1 MKTRLFGVTTPAG
14 LLGRPIGPAGILFL
28 ASLLLFTLAALVLP
42 LNRDESQYVAA
53 VELMRHGL
61 PFRDFMYLQTPL
73 QPLLLAPFAFFEEGW
88 LFLTLRLVNALAAAG
103 AILIVYRAALA
114 AGGTPR
120 RALAA
125 AAMLAL
131 CDAMIFAGGV
141 ARNDTLPLFF
151 ETLGIWLLVGTH
163 RGMRHDWRL
172 FLAGL
177 AFGAAVSVKISY
189 IVPAGVLFA
198 VMLYE
203 GRRDR
208 FRGAVA
214 YALGGAVG
222 VLPTLVLF
230 ALVPEN
236 FLFGVFEYSLVA
248 PQQWRMVN
256 DQAHMLEFGTTLR
269 RLAWFMVQGPAL
281 VVLALVL
288 WRRFRHGGD
297 RHGVALDWL
306 IIAGCIAAMLPQ
318 PSFRQYVIP
327 ILPPLF
333 IRFGAIHGP
342 IAPRRSLQLVFAVTL
357 VLGIWRTGAESVGA
371 LRDGS
376 PILLAVADG
385 AWLGDHLDDSGAPGM
400 AASLSPERFAGGRLD
415 IDPRFAMGPFL
426 YRMHGLMTADEER
439 RMHVVTRE
447 SLDRAFRNTPPSAI
461 VTGGEGRS
469 TPDAPGGLDA
479 PLKRWAERHNYRRM
493 QSPSGTLS
501 LYLRPGDFG
510 RVGTGG

>member
-1 MKTRLFGVTTPAG
+1 MFRKPA
-14 LLGRPIGPAGILFL
+14 P
-28 ASLLLFTLAALVLP
+28 LLLLAALTLFVLAALVLP

-53 VELMRHGL
+53 VELMRYGL

-73 QPLLLAPFAFFEEGW
+73 QPFLLAPFAFVEEGW
-88 LFLTLRLVNALAAAG
+88 LFLALRLANAAAAAG
-103 AILIVYRAALA
+103 AIVFVYLAAKA

-120 RALAA
+120 RAFAA
-125 AAMLAL
+125 AVMLAL

-141 ARNDTLPLFF
+141 ARNDALPVFF
-151 ETLGIWLLVGTH
+151 EALGIWLLVDTH
-163 RGMRHDWRL
+163 LRIRPNRRV

-208 FRGAVA
+208 FRSATA

-222 VLPTLVLF
+222 VVPTL
-230 ALVPEN
+230 ALLAIAPES

-248 PQQWRMVN
+248 PQQWRMLN
-256 DQAHMLEFGTTLR
+256 EQAHMLEFPTTLG
-269 RLAWFMVQGPAL
+269 RLAWFLVQGPAL

-333 IRFGAIHGP
+333 VRFGAIHGP
-342 IAPRRSLQLVFAVTL
+342 IAQRRSLRLVLAVTL
-357 VLGIWRTGAESVGA
+357 VLGLWRTTSESIAA
-371 LRDGS
+371 LRGGS
-376 PILLAVADG
+376 PILFAVADG
-385 AWLGDHLDDSGAPGM
+385 DWLGEHLDDSGMPGK
-400 AASLSPERFAGGRLD
+400 AVSLSPERFAGGKLD

-426 YRMHGLMTADEER
+426 FRMRGLATPAEEQRMHM
-439 RMHVVTRE
+439 VTRE
-447 SLDRAFRNTPPSAI
+447 SLDRVLSSAPPPAI
-461 VTGGEGRS
+461 VTGGEVRS
-469 TPDAPGGLDA
+469 TPAAPGGLDA
-479 PLKRWAERHNYRRM
+479 PLRGWAERNAYRRL
-493 QSPSGTLS
+493 QSPSGILS
-501 LYLRPGDFG
+501 LYLRTRHAQHRG
-510 RVGTGG
+510 

>member
-1 MKTRLFGVTTPAG
+1 MLRKPA
-14 LLGRPIGPAGILFL
+14 P
-28 ASLLLFTLAALVLP
+28 LLLLAALALFALAALVLP
-42 LNRDESQYVAA
+42 TNRDESQYVAA
-53 VELMRHGL
+53 VELMRYGL

-73 QPLLLAPFAFFEEGW
+73 QPLLLAPLAFVEEGW
-88 LFLTLRLVNALAAAG
+88 LFLSLRLVNALVAAG
-103 AILIVYRAALA
+103 AILFVYLA
-114 AGGTPR
+114 AKGAGGSPR

-125 AAMLAL
+125 AAMLAM
-131 CDAMIFAGGV
+131 CDAMIFAGAI
-141 ARNDTLPLFF
+141 ARNDALPVFF
-151 ETLGIWLLVGTH
+151 EALGIWLLVDSRLGL
-163 RGMRHDWRL
+163 RPKLRL

-222 VLPTLVLF
+222 VLPTLVLL
-230 ALVPEN
+230 ALAPES

-256 DQAHMLEFGTTLR
+256 EQAHMLAFPTTLG
-269 RLAWFMVQGPAL
+269 RLAYFLVQGPAL

-297 RHGVALDWL
+297 RQAVALDWL

-318 PSFRQYVIP
+318 PTFRQYVIP

-333 IRFGAIHGP
+333 VRFGAMHGP
-342 IAPRRSLQLVFAVTL
+342 IAPGRGLQLAFAVTL
-357 VLGIWRTGAESVGA
+357 VLGLWRTGSETVDAVRG
-371 LRDGS
+371 GS

-385 AWLGDHLDDSGAPGM
+385 EWLGEHLDDTGAPGM
-400 AASLSPERFAGGRLD
+400 AVSLSPERFAGGKLD

-426 YRMHGLMTADEER
+426 YRMHGLMTPAEEQ

-447 SLDRAFRNTPPSAI
+447 RLDRVLTSAPPPAI
-461 VTGGEGRS
+461 VIGGEGRS

-479 PLKRWAERHNYRRM
+479 PLRRWAERNAYRRI

-501 LYLRPGDFG
+501 LYLRPQHPRRQDNA
-510 RVGTGG
+510 RGTSGALTG